1 MSKKIEGCK
10 NNPENSPTTKV
21 SEHIPW
27 AFSMSIISSFRSIET
42 KHGIWRG
49 KDCMK
54 KFLNQKE
61 HALKI
66 INFKKKKMGLLIT
79 KQQESYEDAKICDIC
94 KEKIENKY
102 LENII

>member
-1 MSKKIEGCK
+1 
-10 NNPENSPTTKV
+10 
-21 SEHIPW
+21 
-27 AFSMSIISSFRSIET
+27 
-42 KHGIWRG
+42 
-49 KDCMK
+49 MK

-66 INFKKKKMGLLIT
+66 ISFKKKKMGLLIT

-102 LENII
+102 LKNIIQLEIILIIQGNIEVPCIAYLI

>member
-1 MSKKIEGCK
+1 
-10 NNPENSPTTKV
+10 
-21 SEHIPW
+21 
-27 AFSMSIISSFRSIET
+27 
-42 KHGIWRG
+42 
-49 KDCMK
+49 MK

-66 INFKKKKMGLLIT
+66 IIFKKKKMGLVIT

-102 LENII
+102 LENIIQLEIILIIQGNIEVPCIVYLI